1 MSDLFQSKGGPDSVN
16 VEQAIGYQFA
26 PQTQTYTSRDA
37 IIYALGVGAGSDPLD
52 RDDLRFV
59 YELHPDGFR
68 VLPTYPVTFPFSI
81 LYQIGSV
88 PGMNFNPMMLVHG
101 EQFTELRAP
110 LPEQAT
116 ITTSGAIVSVY
127 DKGSGALL
135 VIEATT
141 ADDAGRELA
150 FSRMG
155 AFIRGLGGFGGERG
169 PSQKPTDPPDRQ
181 PDAVHQQATR
191 PDQALLYRL
200 SGDPNP
206 LHADPMMAALGGFDR
221 PILHGLCSL
230 GFAGRAVLK
239 HFCANDP
246 ARFRSVSVRFSKPVF
261 PGETLVTE
269 MWRQGESRVLF
280 RTSVTERGEVV
291 LAGGVV
297 ELNG

>member
-1 MSDLFQSKGGPDSVN
+1 MSDLFQDKGGASALDIR
-16 VEQAIGYQFA
+16 QAVGYRFA
-26 PQTQTYTSRDA
+26 PQTQVYTSRDA
-37 IIYALGVGAGSDPLD
+37 IIYALGVGAGADPLD

-68 VLPTYPVTFPFSI
+68 VLPTYPVTFPLAV
-81 LYQIGSV
+81 LYQLGAV
-88 PGMNFNPMMLVHG
+88 PGMNFNLMMLVHG

-110 LPEQAT
+110 LPESAT
-116 ITTSGAIVSVY
+116 VTTSGVLAQVY

-135 VIEATT
+135 VLETSSV
-141 ADDAGRELA
+141 DERGRELA

-155 AFIRGLGGFGGERG
+155 AFVRGLGGFGGERG
-169 PSQKPTDPPDRQ
+169 PSQKPADPPARP
-181 PDAVHQQATR
+181 PDAAMRQATR

-206 LHADPMMAALGGFDR
+206 LHADPAMAAFGGFDR

-230 GFAGRAVLK
+230 GFAGRAVLR

-246 ARFRSVSVRFSKPVF
+246 ARFKSISVRFSKPVF
-261 PGETLVTE
+261 PGDTLLTE
-269 MWRQGESRVLF
+269 MWRDGDRRVLF
-280 RTSVTERGEVV
+280 RVSVPERGEVV
-291 LAGGVV
+291 LAGGTV